1 MHVKSGT
8 GSTFVVAHGGASPG
22 HEINLMA
29 EHLMQH
35 FCVYLEHC
43 TVYKKKKKMSIE
55 M

>member
-29 EHLMQH
+29 EHLRQH
-35 FCVYLEHC
+35 CCGYLEQC
-43 TVYKKKKKMSIE
+43 TDDKKKKKMSME